1 MRENELH
8 KIALQGDFD
17 VIKISKTDD
26 GIYILKQMCAYQS
39 PSWRIVEK
47 SSELSD
53 IEFSIS
59 IMRHTRKYIFNA
71 SERIKVSDLTN
82 LTEAGFQVIRISPSN
97 KHVIKKF
104 SPLTKSWVKL
114 SSFPKVTLRDN
125 FLAEILY
132 DRCTILVD

>member
-1 MRENELH
+1 MREKELL

-17 VIKISKTDD
+17 VIKISKTEV
-26 GIYILKQMCAYQS
+26 GTYILKQMCAYQS

-47 SSELSD
+47 SSKLSD

-82 LTEAGFQVIRISPSN
+82 LSEAGFQVIRISPSN

-104 SPLTKSWVKL
+104 NPLTKSWVKL
-114 SSFPKVTLRDN
+114 SSVSSINDREK
-125 FLAEILY
+125 FLTEILY
-132 DRCTILVD
+132 YNSTILVD